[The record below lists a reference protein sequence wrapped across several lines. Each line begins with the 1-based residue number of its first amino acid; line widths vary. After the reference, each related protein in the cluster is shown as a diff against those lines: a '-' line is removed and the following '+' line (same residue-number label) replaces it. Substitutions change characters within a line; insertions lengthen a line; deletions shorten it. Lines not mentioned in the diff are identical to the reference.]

1 MAYNL
6 TWDTE
11 GTRFYE
17 NGVSQVALFVYDLT
31 KNWYGDGVAW
41 NGCTSISD
49 SPEGADAND
58 LWADNTK
65 YGTLRSAE
73 KVNGTIEAYT
83 YPPEFEACDGIVT
96 PVPGMKL
103 RQQSRKSF
111 ALCYKTEVGSDTD
124 PDAGFKLHFLYGLT
138 ASPSSKQWDTIND
151 SPDAVTFSWDFEST
165 PTNVSLGG
173 VDYKP
178 VSAIDIDSRDIE
190 DETKLTALL
199 NKVYGT
205 AAVTGDNP
213 VEAVPAAMP
222 TPAEIFTILG
232 GTNL

>member
-6 TWDTE
+6 VWDAD
-11 GTRFYE
+11 GQRFYE
-17 NGVSQVALFVYDLT
+17 NGVSNVALFVYDDT

-58 LWADNTK
+58 LWADNIK
-65 YGTLRSAE
+65 YGSLRSAE

-83 YPPEFEACDGIVT
+83 YPKEFEPCDGIVE

-103 RQQSRKSF
+103 RQQARKKF
-111 ALCYKTEVGSDTD
+111 ALCYRNEIGSDTN
-124 PDAGFKLHFLYGLT
+124 PEAGFRLHFLYGLT
-138 ASPSSKQWDTIND
+138 ASPSDRQFDTIND
-151 SPDAVTFSWDFEST
+151 SPDAATLSFEFDST
-165 PTNVSLGG
+165 PTPVELGG
-173 VDYKP
+173 VTYKP
-178 VSAIDIDSRDIE
+178 ISAIDIDSRDIE
-190 DETKLTALL
+190 EANMTALL

-222 TPAEIFTILG
+222 TPAEIFTLLG
-232 GTNL
+232 GTNQ